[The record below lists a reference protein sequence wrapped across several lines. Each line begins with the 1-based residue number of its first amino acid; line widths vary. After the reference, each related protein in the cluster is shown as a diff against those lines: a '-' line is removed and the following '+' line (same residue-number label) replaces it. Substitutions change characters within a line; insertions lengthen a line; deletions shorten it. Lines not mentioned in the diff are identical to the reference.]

1 MTVLNI
7 NLICTNIQIKSL
19 FIFIYKLKNY
29 TIIYI
34 TQYKGDLYE
43 NNKNHFF
50 DIDGTLI
57 DMNKNKYLKKCLKH

>member
-43 NNKNHFF
+43 NNKK
-50 DIDGTLI
+50 GSG
-57 DMNKNKYLKKCLKH
+57 

>member
-7 NLICTNIQIKSL
+7 DLICMNVQTKLL

-34 TQYKGDLYE
+34 TQYKGNLYE

-50 DIDGTLI
+50 
-57 DMNKNKYLKKCLKH
+57 